1 MTDNQFDNFVRA
13 KLHDHSA
20 PVPAGLWDK
29 VNPAKDDDD
38 RKGIVIPG
46 KFRWGLP
53 LLALLILA
61 GSVTGY
67 FIFSDDASGSITTG
81 KDTVVQTGS
90 QTGNATITET
100 NTSNNNNNNKENTL
114 PEDNDNTEATANI
127 THADSK
133 QDEANQQSGLSVQQ
147 QETDAADKT
156 TTAGSATSRMPTNTN
171 AENNIASSKGIN
183 NINISNNKRKT
194 ITPGSIESVQAF
206 TKNAKNNTPIPFVR
220 NANLTAKNDEA
231 VISTTESTNE
241 EMVYPVTFS
250 GNFEPGNT
258 ISLSKVNFGLSGLMQ
273 REKINSAYSK
283 KFRNIIVCPPYKV
296 RNTDW
301 FAEVYVSPDIAF
313 KSIENRSATSQYL
326 AKKDSSE
333 SMRLGY
339 SAGVR
344 IVKPITDNFL
354 VKTGLQYT
362 QINEKFTYRT
372 EDEVKTITVI
382 SVRTIIR
389 GPGDTL
395 RVTDTSTVQQVGYK
409 TNSIKNRYR
418 SFDIPVTVGYQ
429 FGNENL
435 QFGINAGVIFNISS
449 WYQGVILDSS
459 MAAVPISKGS
469 NQVYKNNIGLGLYG
483 GFSVLKRMGDNTQLF
498 FEPYFRYNLSGITNG
513 QASYQQ
519 KFSLGGLSVGLRYNL
534 NRK

>member
-38 RKGIVIPG
+38 RKGIIIPR

-67 FIFSDDASGSITTG
+67 FIFNDETSGNGITNQDSVAQTGSSNTSSITT
-81 KDTVVQTGS
+81 
-90 QTGNATITET
+90 ET
-100 NTSNNNNNNKENTL
+100 NNSNNNATNHNQQPVNKNETINGTTTLSPNTGTAQAGSDDKSIRSAAQ
-114 PEDNDNTEATANI
+114 EEATAAKEV
-127 THADSK
+127 T
-133 QDEANQQSGLSVQQ
+133 
-147 QETDAADKT
+147 
-156 TTAGSATSRMPTNTN
+156 SAVVAPQMASNN
-171 AENNIASSKGIN
+171 HAENTASPKDISN
-183 NINISNNKRKT
+183 VNISNNKRKA
-194 ITPGSIESVQAF
+194 ITPGSIESLQALGKSN
-206 TKNAKNNTPIPFVR
+206 KNRVPVPFVR
-220 NANLTAKNDEA
+220 AADPTEKNEEAITTTENTDEA
-231 VISTTESTNE
+231 II
-241 EMVYPVTFS
+241 YPVTFS
-250 GNFEPGNT
+250 GNFEPGQT
-258 ISLSKVNFGLSGLMQ
+258 ISLDKMKFGLSGLMQ
-273 REKINSAYSK
+273 REKINAAYSK
-283 KFRNIIVCPPYKV
+283 KFKNIIVCPPYKT

-313 KSIENRSATSQYL
+313 KSIENKSATAQYL

-344 IVKPITDNFL
+344 LVKPITDNFL
-354 VKTGLQYT
+354 VRTGVQYT

-429 FGNENL
+429 FGNDNL
-435 QFGINAGVIFNISS
+435 KFGINAGVIFNISS

-459 MAAVPISKGS
+459 LSAVPISKGT
-469 NQVYKNNIGLGLYG
+469 NQVYKSNIGLGLYG
-483 GFSVLKRMGDNTQLF
+483 GISVLKKMGENTQLF

-519 KFSLGGLSVGLRYNL
+519 KFSLGGLSIGLRYNL
-534 NRK
+534 NRQ

>member
-1 MTDNQFDNFVRA
+1 MTDNQFDHFVRT

-38 RKGIVIPG
+38 RKGFFIP
-46 KFRWGLP
+46 KIYRWGLP
-53 LLALLILA
+53 LLLLV
-61 GSVTGY
+61 GSLTGY
-67 FIFSDDASGSITTG
+67 FIFNSNTDSGNTNSQATVAQTAANNGSSTENQKNTNNETQATSDKNETVTSTTTAST
-81 KDTVVQTGS
+81 
-90 QTGNATITET
+90 
-100 NTSNNNNNNKENTL
+100 
-114 PEDNDNTEATANI
+114 
-127 THADSK
+127 
-133 QDEANQQSGLSVQQ
+133 NQQSQ
-147 QETDAADKT
+147 AATKLADNPNTVTGT
-156 TTAGSATSRMPTNTN
+156 TTNYTSLTPASNQPSN
-171 AENNIASSKGIN
+171 GNNQTGKIASDNPLNDITISSSKRNDFTKG
-183 NINISNNKRKT
+183 NIESFSMGNKSQNSNLTAPNISNNKQIKAD
-194 ITPGSIESVQAF
+194 ESA
-206 TKNAKNNTPIPFVR
+206 NAER
-220 NANLTAKNDEA
+220 ANSE
-231 VISTTESTNE
+231 ESYQ
-241 EMVYPVTFS
+241 YPVSLNMPFQA
-250 GNFEPGNT
+250 GYT
-258 ISLSKVNFGLSGLMQ
+258 INADRNSFGLSGLAQ
-273 REKINSAYSK
+273 RTSLNTAYSK
-283 KFRNIIVCPPYKV
+283 KYKSVIVCPPYKV

-301 FAEVYVSPDIAF
+301 FAEVYVSPDLAF
-313 KSIENRSATSQYL
+313 KTVENRSATAQYL

-333 SMRLGY
+333 SMRIGY

-372 EDEVKTITVI
+372 EDEVKTTTVI

-395 RVTDTSTVQQVGYK
+395 RISDTSTVTQVGFK

-429 FGNENL
+429 FGNDNL
-435 QFGINAGVIFNISS
+435 KLGINAGVIFNISS

-459 MAAVPISKGS
+459 LAAVPISKGS

-483 GFSVLKRMGDNTQLF
+483 GISLLKKIGDNTQLF
-498 FEPYFRYNLSGITNG
+498 FEPYFRYNLSGITSG

-519 KFSLGGLSVGLRYNL
+519 KFSLGGLSIGLRYNL
-534 NRK
+534 NRQ